1 MGVLRPAKID
11 DQTGHRCYDLS
22 QIQRARQI
30 RVLRKLKVPL
40 REISTILEAPG
51 SEAALLSLAEHRRR
65 VGARLTELQ
74 TAFYFLGELIEGEDT
89 EIAMPRRPTS
99 VAIEPEQ
106 QRKLGVELFNYTWTL
121 LEQENRTERE
131 TDRMIDA
138 AHASRF
144 FWEEVGEPVHHAR
157 GEWQISRAYATAG
170 RAEPALYHAQR
181 CLDLC
186 QAHGIGDFDLAYAYE
201 ALARAHGVAGDAD
214 AAAGYTGQASQA
226 AEHVAREA
234 DRGLLLSDLATLPQ
248 ATPC

>member
-1 MGVLRPAKID
+1 
-11 DQTGHRCYDLS
+11 
-22 QIQRARQI
+22 
-30 RVLRKLKVPL
+30 
-40 REISTILEAPG
+40 
-51 SEAALLSLAEHRRR
+51 
-65 VGARLTELQ
+65 
-74 TAFYFLGELIEGEDT
+74 
-89 EIAMPRRPTS
+89 MPRRPTS

-106 QRKLGVELFNYTWTL
+106 QRKLGGELFNYTWTL
-121 LEQENRTERE
+121 LEQEIRTERE